1 MGGVLDQMR
10 GLNWNASS
18 ECGTVVSVNLLQPH
32 RLRLCVVLVLA
43 GLFQSVVSVSCDAC
57 TRGECRASAGNC
69 CQSPS
74 LSVAC
79 PLCRAAGPVGAD
91 ESEGGTPCRCAWKAK
106 HSLPM
111 NSSRGPAPDL
121 DQACLWIL
129 PSQVSAAF
137 VPPVVAGVAQTAR
150 VPIPERPARI
160 LYGVWRN

>member
-1 MGGVLDQMR
+1 MGGVLDRQ
-10 GLNWNASS
+10 GSLNWNSGS
-18 ECGTVVSVNLLQPH
+18 DCGRSAFMNLLNRK

-43 GLFQSVVSVSCDAC
+43 GLLQSVVSVSCDAC

-91 ESEGGTPCRCAWKAK
+91 DSEGGTPCRCAWKAK

-111 NSSRGPAPDL
+111 NFSRGPSLDL
-121 DQACLWIL
+121 DQASLWIL

-137 VPPVVAGVAQTAR
+137 VPPVVAEVAQTAR